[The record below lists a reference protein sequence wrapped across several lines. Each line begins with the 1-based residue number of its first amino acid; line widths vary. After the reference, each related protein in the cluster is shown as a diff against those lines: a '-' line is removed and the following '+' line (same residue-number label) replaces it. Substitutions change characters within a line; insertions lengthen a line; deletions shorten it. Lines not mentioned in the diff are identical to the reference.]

1 MEGCACYM
9 WITEQVK
16 FADENLMYNLSNYI
30 NLHLSED
37 LSVERL
43 CDIFQISRSTLYK
56 ITNTYM
62 DIGIAEY
69 IRKTRISAAKK
80 MLAQNESVSAVARK
94 SGFEDYNYFSKV
106 FKRETG
112 LSPSQYKKKLRIG
125 VAWHA
130 PESLASD

>member
-1 MEGCACYM
+1 
-9 WITEQVK
+9 
-16 FADENLMYNLSNYI
+16 
-30 NLHLSED
+30 
-37 LSVERL
+37 
-43 CDIFQISRSTLYK
+43 
-56 ITNTYM
+56 M

>member
-1 MEGCACYM
+1 
-9 WITEQVK
+9 
-16 FADENLMYNLSNYI
+16 
-30 NLHLSED
+30 
-37 LSVERL
+37 
-43 CDIFQISRSTLYK
+43 
-56 ITNTYM
+56 
-62 DIGIAEY
+62 
-69 IRKTRISAAKK
+69 